1 MSYLGV
7 GQARSDLIILI
18 QHHIE
23 PLAHLVREQE
33 LLRLLPQPL
42 GLGQQLTNEKRV
54 LRALANEGQVLP
66 DRPAPGSSAFPPVSL
81 GKLSSPVPKT
91 LSLKPLGPTSTQSN
105 PVQKPN

>member
-7 GQARSDLIILI
+7 GQARSDLVILI

-23 PLAHLVREQE
+23 PLAHLVQEQE

-54 LRALANEGQVLP
+54 LRALATEGRVLP
-66 DRPAPGSSAFPPVSL
+66 DRPAPGCSAFPPASASAPPHCEACPREL
-81 GKLSSPVPKT
+81 
-91 LSLKPLGPTSTQSN
+91 
-105 PVQKPN
+105 